1 MSENLKIHNVDL
13 SCTEKSGVVYP
24 EAKELCV
31 EKSVKFQEVT
41 HLLGI
46 GHLAMWL

>member
-1 MSENLKIHNVDL
+1 MSENSKIHNGDL
-13 SCTEKSGVVYP
+13 FCTEKSGVVYP

>member
-1 MSENLKIHNVDL
+1 MGWFN
-13 SCTEKSGVVYP
+13 P

-31 EKSVKFQEVT
+31 EKTAKFQEVT